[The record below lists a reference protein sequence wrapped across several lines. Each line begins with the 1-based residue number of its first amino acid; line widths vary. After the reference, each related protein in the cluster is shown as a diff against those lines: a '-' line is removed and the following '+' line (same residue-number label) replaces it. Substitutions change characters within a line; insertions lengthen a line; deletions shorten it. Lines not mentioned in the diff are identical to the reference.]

1 MLKNKIICLKIILL
15 FTLMTSSLL
24 LFAKP
29 EDLLD
34 KPAPDFT
41 LEDLDGDSVILSSFR
56 GYVVL
61 LDFFATW
68 CGPCRAA
75 IPHIKEIHDQFKGQK
90 FVSISIDYRESK
102 SKVKS
107 FAEQYHMDWIVVID
121 PDGKVFEQYQVTGI
135 PTFFILDKNG
145 VIRFVQVGFTKGVA
159 DKIRQKVQELLA
171 QIPPQTFDFNL
182 QALPQTI
189 SVTAGQQVTIT
200 VKATLVSGTA
210 KQITLSLTG
219 LPSGTNYNFNPQ
231 KITPTSTS
239 TLTID
244 TTNLDGTY
252 TLTITGT
259 GGGISKQTI
268 VTLNVLSSLQA
279 KIGFYPDNISIEK
292 GYNFKINITI
302 FSGASN
308 IYAGEFNISY
318 GSQDLNL
325 TKVKSGNEWVIQKI
339 NNKYVFYRNPGVQ
352 VGDKSTLAVLTFK
365 HLSSSK
371 RNNIYVNLTLF
382 VAADSNGN
390 DISINLYPNKVK
402 VSIQTSSPPG
412 PSPGGYTPPYRKKTS
427 SSKIYFIIIIIA
439 LIIAITTFMIVYLK
453 PSIIYGVKAYLVDS
467 SGRIRISIKDK
478 KTVIGRENFVNMV
491 SRDKL
496 VYITRISKGGHFII
510 ERYGKQY
517 YIIDKYSLN
526 GTLVNNIDI
535 RGKGY
540 VKLNHGDRI
549 TIPGVL
555 ELIFIYKK

>member
-1 MLKNKIICLKIILL
+1 
-15 FTLMTSSLL
+15 MTSSLL

-41 LEDLDGDSVILSSFR
+41 LEDLDGNSVTLSSFK

-61 LDFFATW
+61 LDFTATW

-145 VIRFVQVGFTKGVA
+145 VIRFVHVGFSKGVT

-268 VTLNVLSSLQA
+268 VTLSVSKIVEIFDFTISVSPSTVEVNQGESTTVVITVTKTSGTAKPVTLTLIGLPSGASYSFNPTTVTPTGSSVLTINAGSAKGSYTLLVKGTADGVEKTAVFTLTIKEKKCIIATATYGSEVSGEVNLLRRFRDNVVLNSYAGRQFYVAFNAFYYSWSPYIAQIIHENGWLKTPFKIVLYPLIGSLLLGVNAVDPVMFLSQELAVYLAGTIISILLGLIYLLPMFMLFGSKISLKFSKYSIYISIAILILCVVVQILCLAFPLTVLSS
-279 KIGFYPDNISIEK
+279 
-292 GYNFKINITI
+292 
-302 FSGASN
+302 
-308 IYAGEFNISY
+308 
-318 GSQDLNL
+318 
-325 TKVKSGNEWVIQKI
+325 
-339 NNKYVFYRNPGVQ
+339 
-352 VGDKSTLAVLTFK
+352 
-365 HLSSSK
+365 
-371 RNNIYVNLTLF
+371 IYVLSVIIMAPL
-382 VAADSNGN
+382 VVLRLH
-390 DISINLYPNKVK
+390 DI
-402 VSIQTSSPPG
+402 
-412 PSPGGYTPPYRKKTS
+412 
-427 SSKIYFIIIIIA
+427 
-439 LIIAITTFMIVYLK
+439 LK
-453 PSIIYGVKAYLVDS
+453 
-467 SGRIRISIKDK
+467 
-478 KTVIGRENFVNMV
+478 
-491 SRDKL
+491 
-496 VYITRISKGGHFII
+496 
-510 ERYGKQY
+510 
-517 YIIDKYSLN
+517 
-526 GTLVNNIDI
+526 
-535 RGKGY
+535 
-540 VKLNHGDRI
+540 
-549 TIPGVL
+549 
-555 ELIFIYKK
+555 